1 VPADTRVYY
10 SVTAVDSSDNESAPS
25 KEVTTR

>member
-1 VPADTRVYY
+1 VYY
-10 SVTAVDSSDNESAPS
+10 SVTAIDTAEPANESAPS